1 MAQKEVF
8 LNCSE
13 IASFIGQNKW
23 DYLTPFMRLWKKVD
37 KENYILCENE
47 AKNKGK
53 KIIIDK
59 VAELKETLGEDVI
72 KQLTESTS
80 ENKIVSNN
88 IKESHDLIEKMD
100 IDIEKKTELKAN
112 VESLINTNF
121 GTNNEDG
128 ALEIYE
134 KKYKVILDKSQYYNK
149 INCFDSN
156 KYKWYIGGKVDG
168 ILDKQ
173 KIIEVK
179 TRTRCFFKDVREYEN
194 TQMQMY
200 MYMYNYDKTDLV
212 EFLPQNKIKIK
223 VTSVKKDENYIK
235 RILEKLKIFTINFEN
250 FIDSDLNDKY
260 EFYNKTES
268 QKKDYLSEL
277 YINKMYT

>member
-223 VTSVKKDENYIK
+223 VTSVKKDEKCIK